1 PQTFNYYDIIDFWQ
15 FEDLRTYNN
24 LTPID
29 LASSFEVW
37 TFEQFSIKF
46 SFAVCFT
53 FALLNNSSLLEWR
66 NNLTLNLIS

>member
-1 PQTFNYYDIIDFWQ
+1 MVPQTFNYYDTIDFWQ

-37 TFEQFSIKF
+37 TFGQFSIEF
-46 SFAVCFT
+46 SFAVLFYRLPC
-53 FALLNNSSLLEWR
+53 
-66 NNLTLNLIS
+66 LTIPVY